1 MEIRKLSS
9 QAPSQ
14 QGVTT
19 SSTAPAQA
27 ATNPEFSGFLKGVLT
42 PDPANKV
49 NEEDLFSAIVQ
60 ERVKNAKGDEAL
72 SKFQET
78 LTKAKDSMRKPNG
91 NVPVEDAT
99 KAALI
104 QARESGLLTKEEADK
119 IYSEAFAAAQ
129 LDDNKEVLYDGRG
142 GANDPTIAVA
152 AMEQALLLAG
162 GMIDKFNNGSLTAT
176 IRSVEEVSN
185 GKMGTLPGQH
195 SESAG
200 SGGFLYK
207 PVSDNTGKLVV
218 LMPSKLAGM
227 IAGVKIYDP
236 AGNLLETGRYT
247 GNGNGGRDHFRFK
260 KTGADYPDG
269 LFVQATLTTGD
280 TVLYRIGETSKRTEN
295 IDPVS
300 NKDGSGDDDS
310 DGSNSGRTTTR
321 GDTPSPDDAPDA
333 L

>member
-1 MEIRKLSS
+1 
-9 QAPSQ
+9 
-14 QGVTT
+14 
-19 SSTAPAQA
+19 
-27 ATNPEFSGFLKGVLT
+27 
-42 PDPANKV
+42 
-49 NEEDLFSAIVQ
+49 
-60 ERVKNAKGDEAL
+60 
-72 SKFQET
+72 
-78 LTKAKDSMRKPNG
+78 
-91 NVPVEDAT
+91 
-99 KAALI
+99 
-104 QARESGLLTKEEADK
+104 
-119 IYSEAFAAAQ
+119 
-129 LDDNKEVLYDGRG
+129 
-142 GANDPTIAVA
+142 
-152 AMEQALLLAG
+152 
-162 GMIDKFNNGSLTAT
+162 
-176 IRSVEEVSN
+176 
-185 GKMGTLPGQH
+185 
-195 SESAG
+195 
-200 SGGFLYK
+200 
-207 PVSDNTGKLVV
+207 
-218 LMPSKLAGM
+218 M